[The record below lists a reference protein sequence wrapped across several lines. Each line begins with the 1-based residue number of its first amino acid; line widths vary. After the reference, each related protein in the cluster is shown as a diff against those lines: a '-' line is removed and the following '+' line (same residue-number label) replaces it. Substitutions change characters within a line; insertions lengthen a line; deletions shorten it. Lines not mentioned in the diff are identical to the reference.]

1 MTEKLFLEDSYL
13 KEFKAKVISVENKFI
28 KLDKTCF
35 YPKSGGQASDLGK
48 LIRVK
53 DNKEFDVVFAAKID
67 DDVSH
72 EVNEEGLKVNDEVIG
87 KINWERRYKL
97 MRLHTAAH
105 ILDAVFHEDDGML
118 VTGNEL
124 NPEKSRIDFN
134 LKEFTLEKVQEYIDK
149 ANLIIQ
155 KNLEIKNYSLKKE
168 EAMKIPGI
176 IKLAKAAPPD
186 LPILRITEIVNLDI
200 QADAGTHVK
209 NTKEIGKISLI
220 DIENKGKDRKRI
232 YFDVIN

>member
-13 KEFKAKVISVENKFI
+13 KEFKAKVTSIENKFI
-28 KLDKTCF
+28 KLNKTCF
-35 YPKSGGQASDLGK
+35 YPKSGGQACDLGK

-53 DNKEFDVVFAAKID
+53 DHKEFDVVFAAKID
-67 DDVSH
+67 DGVSH
-72 EVNEEGLKVNDEVIG
+72 EVNELGLEVNDEIIG

-186 LPILRITEIVNLDI
+186 LPILRITEISGLDT
-200 QADAGTHVK
+200 QADAGT
-209 NTKEIGKISLI
+209 
-220 DIENKGKDRKRI
+220 
-232 YFDVIN
+232 